1 MKKELQLLFYY
12 LRQNGY
18 DDDSRRVEEIMHD
31 ITNDNSEIARK
42 HLIAM
47 CNPRYLGDL
56 NIKEFDNIYE
66 WWNFLSDISLKAEK
80 QDTLNNQNNYTSE
93 SEK

>member
-1 MKKELQLLFYY
+1 MKKELQLLCYY
-12 LRQNGY
+12 LRKNGY

-31 ITNDNSEIARK
+31 ITNNNSEIARK
-42 HLIAM
+42 CLIAM

-80 QDTLNNQNNYTSE
+80 QDTLNNQNNYTSK

>member
-1 MKKELQLLFYY
+1 MKKELQLLCYY
-12 LRQNGY
+12 LRKNGY

-31 ITNDNSEIARK
+31 ITNNNSEIAREC
-42 HLIAM
+42 LIAM

>member
-1 MKKELQLLFYY
+1 MKKELQLLCYY
-12 LRQNGY
+12 LRKNGY

-31 ITNDNSEIARK
+31 ITNNNSEIARER
-42 HLIAM
+42 LIAM

-80 QDTLNNQNNYTSE
+80 QDMLNNQNNYTSE